1 MLVSA
6 RPPVDHILGP
16 CRAVPLSRRSLL
28 LHAEHFVAEWVRDFQ
43 IVATLIQCHVGHF
56 LDLTHPLGDTAPPRV
71 HQDVFA
77 EVLSGQAEVDEGG
90 A

>member
-1 MLVSA
+1 MLVPV
-6 RPPVDHILGP
+6 RPPLDAILGP
-16 CRAVPLSRRSLL
+16 RWAVLLPRRSLL
-28 LHAEHFVAEWVRDFQ
+28 LHAEHFVAEWMRDFQ
-43 IVATLIQCHVGHF
+43 IVATLIQCHVDHF
-56 LDLTHPLGDTAPPRV
+56 LELTHPLGDTTPPRM

>member
-1 MLVSA
+1 MSVA
-6 RPPVDHILGP
+6 VRPPVDPVLGP
-16 CRAVPLSRRSLL
+16 CRCALLLRPSLL
-28 LHAEHFVAEWVRDFQ
+28 LHAEHFVAEWMRDFQ
-43 IVATLIQCHVGHF
+43 MVATLVQCHVDHF
-56 LDLTHPLGDTAPPRV
+56 LDLTDPDTSPPRM